1 MSGRSGRSGK
11 RRQDGPGR
19 PSRSRQ
25 QQHTPRG
32 VQSAYEGPREPPEQP
47 TVRGWEDTRD
57 FYSALKI
64 FVNETTRRNVKELVN
79 EYTELNAMPR
89 PETSPEFTRHMDCN
103 RYRDVICAEQGRVR
117 LDNGRYIHANW
128 ITALGETALHLH
140 ARPTR
145 DDLRRLLG
153 QWSLQENI
161 ESIVMLCDTVEQNK
175 TKCHQYWPTPD
186 KKQLHF
192 ANKTIAVHF
201 IEETALEPDLYRTK
215 LAVLTRNGTVY
226 VHHFHW
232 RRWPDRGVP
241 QNDLAP
247 LRLLFHVQQFRRSVE
262 SDGLETLVAL
272 HIAYDTL
279 QRGQRLNI
287 LALARNLRQHRA
299 QSVQT
304 LDQYLYIYFVI
315 LRYAQNKAAKLNID
329 ETRTDDIPA
338 GDGRENDAKLI
349 FYVFVIV
356 FVICIC
362 IWYVV
367 SLLLVGCGT
376 ILWFF
381 WNNVKKRRRPNKKEI
396 FISADCWL
404 EVFAFLAP
412 SQLGLGIALISRRFD
427 RRMDEHFKTRKW
439 KLDNKL
445 RIQKRKGWNG
455 PMKWKLSMPT
465 EKSHCQSHKLRCPTN
480 YIDQNVLTFLLR
492 FRRFFASSTTSLG
505 IMNENVCISEFILS
519 TIWPMFHN
527 SVRMM
532 CLSAI
537 TFRRMR
543 QLAPSMLSEC
553 PSLQICVTDNV
564 FPEFPPDDSAAA
576 TDGQAVVKW
585 LFTPRPDN
593 MPKLFKFSV
602 NSSAEEWSS
611 IIEQFKAAFSN
622 ASSRACFTVFFVFVP
637 SSSLDF
643 VQDAVECVVLIRDPI
658 VQDEI
663 KWDKLALG
671 WNVIDILIGDGGVDD
686 GLLDAS
692 SLGRVVSS
700 SRKK

>member
-25 QQHTPRG
+25 QQHTQRG

-128 ITALGETALHLH
+128 ITALGEQRFICTQGPLETTCADFWTMLHFNNHLQLKISMNKFQV
-140 ARPTR
+140 
-145 DDLRRLLG
+145 LRKQFLNLAVSVSSFG
-153 QWSLQENI
+153 DNTPEENI

-192 ANKTIAVHF
+192 ANKMITVQF

-215 LAVLTRNGTVY
+215 LAVLSRNGTMY

-247 LRLLFHVQQFRRSVE
+247 LRLLFHVQQFRRSVVHC
-262 SDGLETLVAL
+262 SAGIGRTGTLVAL

-329 ETRTDDIPA
+329 ERALTTFL
-338 GDGRENDAKLI
+338 RE
-349 FYVFVIV
+349 
-356 FVICIC
+356 
-362 IWYVV
+362 
-367 SLLLVGCGT
+367 
-376 ILWFF
+376 
-381 WNNVKKRRRPNKKEI
+381 
-396 FISADCWL
+396 
-404 EVFAFLAP
+404 
-412 SQLGLGIALISRRFD
+412 
-427 RRMDEHFKTRKW
+427 MDERMTR
-439 KLDNKL
+439 
-445 RIQKRKGWNG
+445 
-455 PMKWKLSMPT
+455 S
-465 EKSHCQSHKLRCPTN
+465 
-480 YIDQNVLTFLLR
+480 
-492 FRRFFASSTTSLG
+492 
-505 IMNENVCISEFILS
+505 
-519 TIWPMFHN
+519 
-527 SVRMM
+527 
-532 CLSAI
+532 
-537 TFRRMR
+537 
-543 QLAPSMLSEC
+543 
-553 PSLQICVTDNV
+553 
-564 FPEFPPDDSAAA
+564 
-576 TDGQAVVKW
+576 
-585 LFTPRPDN
+585 
-593 MPKLFKFSV
+593 
-602 NSSAEEWSS
+602 
-611 IIEQFKAAFSN
+611 
-622 ASSRACFTVFFVFVP
+622 
-637 SSSLDF
+637 
-643 VQDAVECVVLIRDPI
+643 
-658 VQDEI
+658 
-663 KWDKLALG
+663 
-671 WNVIDILIGDGGVDD
+671 
-686 GLLDAS
+686 
-692 SLGRVVSS
+692 
-700 SRKK
+700 